1 MRDIYGVFHAKAKRF
16 GMIVL
21 VRLFGS
27 CLLIAAL
34 GSCTEASASTVK
46 GAIILLVGGIACV
59 CVREGVPGLRLAF
72 AGALIPLSL
81 AIVGNGELGDR
92 AAVAVIVVAVMALRT
107 EPFRCDQ
114 CGGEELRNGRFCAR
128 CGAAR

>member
-1 MRDIYGVFHAKAKRF
+1 MT
-16 GMIVL
+16 VL
-21 VRLFGS
+21 VRLFGA

-34 GSCTEASASTVK
+34 GACTEADDGSVK
-46 GAIILLVGGIACV
+46 AAIILLVGGIACV
-59 CVREGVPGLRLAF
+59 CVRDGVPVLRLAF

-92 AAVAVIVVAVMALRT
+92 AAVAVIVVAVMALRK
-107 EPFRCDQ
+107 EPFPCDQ
-114 CGGEELRNGRFCAR
+114 CGGEESRNGQFCAR